1 MESCKALYNDKNRY
15 TFENMQVSVSS
26 NGKKLSSMY
35 KDMPAYFLSNSVQ
48 NKPMFIFFIL
58 LCFYCA
64 RIASK
69 QLGEIF

>member
-1 MESCKALYNDKNRY
+1 MFMESCKALYNDKNRY

-48 NKPMFIFFIL
+48 NKPIV
-58 LCFYCA
+58 
-64 RIASK
+64 
-69 QLGEIF
+69 